1 MNHMRRKNPFW
12 SVAGPLMAYWGI
24 QAVVRFII
32 QAVIQVPMMT
42 SAYVE
47 QLTSGQITNSQEA
60 MESYLSVIG
69 PALEAVMRYETEI
82 TGAAAL
88 CTLPLTMILFRRDR
102 KLEKSLGIEPPK
114 KIPYSK
120 YLPVALFGILGTIG
134 VTCLSAMAQAALYD
148 AEYAQNTQAVYSAP
162 FPVQLLAMGVIVPVA
177 EELMFRGIMFSRYRE
192 NRRFWYSALWSSL
205 FFCIMHTNTVQMI
218 YTFVLGLMLAWL
230 YEKFGS
236 LKAPL
241 LLHIML
247 NLGAVVF
254 TEAGVFGWLAADL
267 MRMAVAV
274 ILSAFVCSAMYVVI
288 RQMEGAK
295 KQDEP
300 EQDQNSFDMFS

>member
-1 MNHMRRKNPFW
+1 MNQNKRKNPFW
-12 SVAGPLMAYWGI
+12 SVAGPLIAYWGI
-24 QAVVRFII
+24 QAVARFII

-134 VTCLSAMAQAALYD
+134 VTCLSAAWQD
-148 AEYAQNTQAVYSAP
+148 GVTQALEQRNPGKVFDRVEKCGAY
-162 FPVQLLAMGVIVPVA
+162 LL
-177 EELMFRGIMFSRYRE
+177 EH
-192 NRRFWYSALWSSL
+192 
-205 FFCIMHTNTVQMI
+205 C
-218 YTFVLGLMLAWL
+218 
-230 YEKFGS
+230 
-236 LKAPL
+236 
-241 LLHIML
+241 
-247 NLGAVVF
+247 
-254 TEAGVFGWLAADL
+254 
-267 MRMAVAV
+267 
-274 ILSAFVCSAMYVVI
+274 
-288 RQMEGAK
+288 AK
-295 KQDEP
+295 PQ
-300 EQDQNSFDMFS
+300 